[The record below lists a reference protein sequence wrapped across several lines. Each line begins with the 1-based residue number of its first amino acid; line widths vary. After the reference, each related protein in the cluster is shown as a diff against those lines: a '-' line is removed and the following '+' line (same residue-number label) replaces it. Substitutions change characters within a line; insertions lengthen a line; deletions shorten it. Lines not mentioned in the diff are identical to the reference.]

1 MRLTHEER
9 ARGGSKSLS
18 LIHKGEK
25 AINPEEEKE
34 KNRNHLKIRATGR
47 RREREGKYPDMK
59 ERINMKGYR
68 FRKKNYKKPFLR
80 KVNSETRELQIP
92 KANNHTGRA

>member
-9 ARGGSKSLS
+9 ARGGSKNLS

-47 RREREGKYPDMK
+47 RRERKRKIHRYEGKDQHQ
-59 ERINMKGYR
+59 RI
-68 FRKKNYKKPFLR
+68 P
-80 KVNSETRELQIP
+80 IP
-92 KANNHTGRA
+92 